1 LHFKKIKNYKKIH
14 FIVKKMMGWS
24 FLQKKEVK
32 KNRFFQSVFEK
43 LLNFFNF

>member
-1 LHFKKIKNYKKIH
+1 
-14 FIVKKMMGWS
+14 MGWS

-43 LLNFFNF
+43 LLNFFNFYKNTNFKCVTY